1 MTAMLSRPSPSVP
14 PPPPPASRSPRPRAP
29 WDWPS
34 AGASIIAVLL
44 CTISLHGVFDG
55 WSWLPPMALTTAVV
69 VSAMAAA
76 RRFRFPTALVPAAG
90 LAALVVVL
98 TWLFAAS
105 TAFLGLLPTGGS
117 LDRVNQLIT
126 EAQATIMNQVP
137 PVLSDPGIVFIAC
150 LGTGLIALLVDTLAT
165 TLRMPA
171 ASGLG
176 LLSLLIAPAVLKPE
190 SVGVVPFLLAAAGYL
205 ILLAAGTWQERPRS
219 GNDAV
224 LSPPRSQVGTA
235 AGIGAAALVVALVL
249 PAALPGF
256 TQGSFPQGS
265 RLNIWTGQSGL
276 NPVVALGADLR
287 QPSAGGRIR
296 YATDSKQPVYL
307 RSTTLEDFSGRRW
320 APDLREDSRRGGL
333 QDMVPAEGSTSPAGA
348 SVYTTRVS
356 STSYASPWLLAPY
369 APLQVSGANGKYSWD
384 PKTMTV
390 IAEENKSTPGLN
402 YEVQSS
408 ALDVSTASLQAV
420 RPAPKDA
427 VDPMFTSLPDDLP
440 ASIRDA
446 SAEATKGAVGP
457 YAQAMAIQAF
467 LRGNQ
472 FSYSL
477 DAPVDGGY
485 DGNGIDVLD
494 RFLQEKSGYC
504 VHFAAAMAVMAREA
518 GIPSRMAL
526 GFAPGRSTGE
536 SVTGE
541 QGQELREYEVD
552 SRDAHAWPELYF
564 DGVGWVRFE
573 PTPSR
578 GSVPSYALAPLPS
591 LAQTRDDDDDLR
603 SVNPAVPGSTPQRS
617 TEAAAPPPAAAPA
630 QPEQTEAGRYAG
642 VGLGLAVAAAALLS
656 PWMLRRRRHSLRH
669 RAVVTAGTGPRSS
682 GSSGSLESSLS
693 RGGAG
698 YPSGAPAALA
708 WDEAA
713 DTGVDYG
720 YVPQK
725 SESPRAYAQRL
736 AAEAG
741 LSESAAGA
749 LDNLR
754 AAYERAVYAAPST
767 GARDTV
773 SLGTVPL
780 GTASSD
786 TASSPAGSG
795 LSRPAAPFAGP
806 ADEQRDRL
814 WRDVEAVQAGLGA
827 SASRGARLRARFFP
841 ASLASRFRR

>member
-1 MTAMLSRPSPSVP
+1 MLSRTSSSVP
-14 PPPPPASRSPRPRAP
+14 PPQQPAARSHRPRAP
-29 WDWPS
+29 WDWTS
-34 AGASIIAVLL
+34 AGASIAAVLL

-55 WSWLPPMALTTAVV
+55 WSWLPPMALTTIVV

-76 RRFRFPTALVPAAG
+76 RRFRFPIALVPAAG

-98 TWLFAAS
+98 TWLFAAP

-117 LDRVNQLIT
+117 LHRVSQLIT

-190 SVGVVPFLLAAAGYL
+190 SVGAVPFLLAAAGYL
-205 ILLAAGTWQERPRS
+205 ILLANGTWQERPRS

-224 LSPPRSQVGTA
+224 LTPPRSQVGTA
-235 AGIGAAALVVALVL
+235 AGIGAAALVVALAL

-287 QPSAGGRIR
+287 QPSAAGRIR

-333 QDMVPAEGSTSPAGA
+333 QDMAPAEGSTSPAGA
-348 SVYTTRVS
+348 SVYTTRVKS
-356 STSYASPWLLAPY
+356 ASYASPWLLAPY
-369 APLQVSGANGKYSWD
+369 APLRVSGANGKYSWD

-390 IAEENKSTPGLN
+390 IAEENKSRPGLD
-402 YEVQSS
+402 YEVQSF

-420 RPAPKDA
+420 RPSSTNA
-427 VDPMFTSLPDDLP
+427 VDPIFTSLPDNLP

-446 SAEATKGAVGP
+446 SAEATKDAVGP
-457 YAQAMAIQAF
+457 YEQAMAIQAF

-536 SVTGE
+536 SSTGDR
-541 QGQELREYEVD
+541 GQELREYEVD

-578 GSVPSYALAPLPS
+578 GSVPSYALAPLPN
-591 LAQTRDDDDDLR
+591 LAQTRDDEDDDLR
-603 SVNPAVPGSTPQRS
+603 SLNPAVPGSTPQRS
-617 TEAAAPPPAAAPA
+617 TEAAAPAPAAPA
-630 QPEQTEAGRYAG
+630 QPEQTEVGRYAG

-656 PWMLRRRRHSLRH
+656 PWMLRRRRHSLRR
-669 RAVVTAGTGPRSS
+669 RAVVTAGTAP
-682 GSSGSLESSLS
+682 GSSGSLRRSQSP
-693 RGGAG
+693 GAG

-741 LSESAAGA
+741 LPENAAGA
-749 LDNLR
+749 MENLR
-754 AAYERAVYAAPST
+754 AAYERAVYAAPRA
-767 GARDTV
+767 GAPDAV
-773 SLGTVPL
+773 S
-780 GTASSD
+780 S
-786 TASSPAGSG
+786 
-795 LSRPAAPFAGP
+795 AGP
-806 ADEQRDRL
+806 ADNQRDRL
-814 WRDVEAVQAGLGA
+814 WEDVEAVQAGLAA

>member
-14 PPPPPASRSPRPRAP
+14 PPPPPAARSSRPRTS

-34 AGASIIAVLL
+34 AGASITAVLL

-55 WSWLPPMALTTAVV
+55 WTWLPPMALTTAVV
-69 VSAMAAA
+69 VLAMAAA
-76 RRFRFPTALVPAAG
+76 RRFRFPIALVPAAG

-98 TWLFAAS
+98 TWLFAAP
-105 TAFLGLLPTGGS
+105 TAFLGLLPTGGT
-117 LDRVNQLIT
+117 LDRASQLIT

-190 SVGVVPFLLAAAGYL
+190 SVGAVPFLLAAAGYL
-205 ILLAAGTWQERPRS
+205 ILLATGTWQERPRS
-219 GNDAV
+219 GSDAV

-235 AGIGAAALVVALVL
+235 AGIGAAALVVALAL

-287 QPSAGGRIR
+287 QPSAAGRIR

-333 QDMVPAEGSTSPAGA
+333 QDMEPAEGSTSPAGA
-348 SVYTTRVS
+348 SVYTTRVT
-356 STSYASPWLLAPY
+356 STTYASPWLLAPY

-390 IAEENKSTPGLN
+390 IAEENKSMPALD

-408 ALDVSTASLQAV
+408 ALDVSAASLQTV
-420 RPAPKDA
+420 RPASKDA
-427 VDPMFTSLPDDLP
+427 VDPIFTSLPDDLP

-446 SAEATKGAVGP
+446 SAEATKNAVGP
-457 YAQAMAIQAF
+457 YEQAMAIQAF

-477 DAPVDGGY
+477 DAPVEGGY

-536 SVTGE
+536 SITGDG
-541 QGQELREYEVD
+541 GQELREYEVD

-578 GSVPSYALAPLPS
+578 GSIPSYALAPLPN
-591 LAQTRDDDDDLR
+591 LAQAREDDAELR
-603 SVNPAVPGSTPQRS
+603 SLNATVPGATPQRS
-617 TEAAAPPPAAAPA
+617 TKAAAPVPAAPA
-630 QPEQTEAGRYAG
+630 QPEQAEAGRYAG

-656 PWMLRRRRHSLRH
+656 PWMLRRRRHSLRR
-669 RAVVTAGTGPRSS
+669 RAVATAGTGS
-682 GSSGSLESSLS
+682 GSSENSQR

-698 YPSGAPAALA
+698 DPTGAPAALA

-741 LSESAAGA
+741 LPESAAGA
-749 LDNLR
+749 LENLR
-754 AAYERAVYAAPST
+754 AAYERVVYAAPRA
-767 GARDTV
+767 GARDAV
-773 SLGTVPL
+773 SP
-780 GTASSD
+780 D
-786 TASSPAGSG
+786 TASAPAGSA
-795 LSRPAAPFAGP
+795 LSGPAAAGAGP

-814 WRDVEAVQAGLGA
+814 WRDVEAVQAGLRA